1 MAEEQKKHSY
11 EINVVLDRILQ
22 QNPQIVPGRI
32 ELFSEVYYPIAV
44 LEMEM
49 TETTF
54 EDFDLVPLSVLKFI
68 RAGLR
73 TAEEIAGLMGLSRS
87 YVQKV
92 MDLLMGYGYI
102 DSKGLTETGRE
113 SLKAEKKIA
122 HAAVRQRF
130 QADAIT
136 GDLLKIG
143 EQPFEAD
150 LQDREKTFAVI
161 PHMPHIEGISI
172 EAVNN
177 QLLKSDLTRYKHY
190 QGDILNANVDVIR
203 DVVCTGLEYIR
214 AYLVKMQGI
223 DSPFIISYRYDSSK
237 KEFNERFR
245 WQPMRMPCE
254 RAYTEYGF
262 SREIECYTPEA
273 LKTINSLY
281 RLVCRNIVGI
291 DEKRLRK
298 LLGHIQPFDY
308 STMDISMGR
317 ITDGVPEQISVYVN
331 AASFRKWNAFVLT
344 FLEKYDPV
352 SGYLYTNS
360 WLNGLFIR
368 FESQSPDIRRASK
381 AYKKMLRH
389 ENRKQLNTYI
399 REALFRDNTEDTA
412 IDFREFLGV
421 LERYELENKEE
432 GQEG

>member
-1 MAEEQKKHSY
+1 MAEDQKKHNY
-11 EINVVLDRILQ
+11 EINMVLDRILQ
-22 QNPQIVPGRI
+22 QNPQIVPSRI
-32 ELFSEVYYPIAV
+32 ELFSEVYYPIAI
-44 LEMEM
+44 LEIEM
-49 TETTF
+49 SETTF
-54 EDFDLVPLSVLKFI
+54 EDFDLLPLSVLKFI

-73 TAEEIAGLMGLSRS
+73 TAKEIAELMGLSS
-87 YVQKV
+87 NYVQKV

-102 DSKGLTETGRE
+102 DPNGLTDMGKE
-113 SLKAEKKIA
+113 SLRIEKKVA
-122 HAAVRQRF
+122 HSTVRQRF

-150 LQDREKTFAVI
+150 LQGREKTFAVI

-172 EAVNN
+172 ESIND

-190 QGDILNANVDVIR
+190 QGDILNANVDSIK
-203 DVVCTGLEYIR
+203 DVVCIGLEYIR

-254 RAYTEYGF
+254 RAYAEYGF
-262 SREIECYTPEA
+262 SKEIECYTPEA
-273 LKTINSLY
+273 LRTINSLY
-281 RLVCRNIVGI
+281 RLVCKNIVEI
-291 DEKRLRK
+291 NEKRLQK

-308 STMDISMGR
+308 TTMDISLGR
-317 ITDGVPEQISVYVN
+317 ITDGVPEQISIYVN
-331 AASFRKWNAFVLT
+331 AGSFRKWNAFVLT
-344 FLEKYDPV
+344 FLEQYDPV

-368 FESQSPDIRRASK
+368 FESQSPDIKKASK
-381 AYKKMLRH
+381 AYKKLLRH

-399 REALFRDNTEDTA
+399 RGMLFSDPDDTA
-412 IDFREFLGV
+412 IDFKEFIEV
-421 LERYELENKEE
+421 LEKYELENKEE
-432 GQEG
+432 R